1 MQTSL
6 VEFLT
11 ETDIESAMYKMAAT
25 FGDKVNQIKV
35 KTLFN
40 ILLQQSDRASNEL
53 EAEILGPYVRQFD
66 GKWIQLFHTKVDH
79 AQIMAI
85 SDPSNIIR
93 DVEVGEN
100 NHLLY
105 ADMYMSRNKD
115 HGVFGFP
122 DSEVYSD
129 NLDHLQEIGKW

>member
-40 ILLQQSDRASNEL
+40 ILL
-53 EAEILGPYVRQFD
+53 
-66 GKWIQLFHTKVDH
+66 
-79 AQIMAI
+79 
-85 SDPSNIIR
+85 
-93 DVEVGEN
+93 
-100 NHLLY
+100 
-105 ADMYMSRNKD
+105 
-115 HGVFGFP
+115 
-122 DSEVYSD
+122 
-129 NLDHLQEIGKW
+129 